1 MNSYIYFVLYRL
13 HNRRVV
19 AQAVRGRL
27 LIAKALLFHADDVEF
42 MADKVTHGQIFR
54 QCFGKA
60 NTSQATCGY
69 CS

>member
-1 MNSYIYFVLYRL
+1 MFKTLLYRL
-13 HNRRVV
+13 HNCRVV
-19 AQAVRGRL
+19 VQAVRRRL

-54 QCFGKA
+54 RCFGEA
-60 NTSQATCGY
+60 NTSQTTCAY